1 MNTVEFTTRMY
12 SPDKHNLPGT
22 ELLRL
27 ARASIEHGLINS
39 EPLPVDCGLLPPA
52 LAEPGATFTTLRSE
66 GELRGCCGTLEAVRP
81 LAEDAARSAF
91 QSAFRDSRF
100 APVREQE
107 LGVIRLEVSVLSPLE
122 PMKVT
127 DEQSLMDQLTPGTD
141 GLVIIAE
148 GNQATLLPK
157 AWDMLPDPQQFL
169 DTLKAKCGLPKDFW
183 SGQLE
188 FQRYRAT
195 TYAEPN

>member
-1 MNTVEFTTRMY
+1 MSAVEFKKTMY

-27 ARASIEHGLINS
+27 ARGSIEYGLING
-39 EPLPVDCGLLPPA
+39 EPLPVDCGLMPPA

-91 QSAFRDSRF
+91 LSAFRDSRF
-100 APVREQE
+100 APVREHE
-107 LGVIRLEVSVLSPLE
+107 LGDIRLEVSVLSPLE
-122 PMKVT
+122 PMDVT
-127 DEQSLMDQLTPGTD
+127 DEDDLVEQLAPGTD
-141 GLVIIAE
+141 GLVIIAA
-148 GNQATLLPK
+148 GNRATLLPK

-169 DTLKAKCGLPKDFW
+169 GALKVKCGLAKHFW
-183 SGQLE
+183 SEQLQ

-195 TYAEPN
+195 TYAEPV